1 MYPADPSSHLFQLED
16 LDIGD
21 KLCAQF
27 PCPLIQ
33 SKGGAHRVCMTVCGT
48 IGGILDLR
56 RYIRDQLPDILAV
69 DHPYIQPQGA
79 VLPHQLFQRLPI
91 LLCFTKAHI
100 AVLDI
105 LNILSQFFTQS
116 GPDMFY
122 PKHGQRKL
130 TVVTS
135 GLSGSAAIAPG
146 CAAGN
151 FPALQNCYLYPS
163 LCQIIGGGASDDAG
177 SNDNDITGLIHLCH
191 LPEILDKMYRFHR
204 HPWGPDAQATGQ

>member
-1 MYPADPSSHLFQLED
+1 M
-16 LDIGD
+16 
-21 KLCAQF
+21 
-27 PCPLIQ
+27 
-33 SKGGAHRVCMTVCGT
+33 
-48 IGGILDLR
+48 DLR

-135 GLSGSAAIAPG
+135 RLSGSAAIGARDAP
-146 CAAGN
+146 
-151 FPALQNCYLYPS
+151 
-163 LCQIIGGGASDDAG
+163 
-177 SNDNDITGLIHLCH
+177 
-191 LPEILDKMYRFHR
+191 
-204 HPWGPDAQATGQ
+204 QATSLRSRTVIFTPRFAR